1 MERREDA
8 LLVVLTVERMDVPG
22 KQKQRSVVWQF
33 DYSFEVWVHEF
44 SETSRHGVCF

>member
-1 MERREDA
+1 MERREGA

-22 KQKQRSVVWQF
+22 KQRSVVWQF

-44 SETSRHGVCF
+44 SETSHHGVYF